1 MSRCL
6 RETEEKIMRIVRNE
20 GLISR
25 ADISRKSGLSK
36 PVVSVVVNNFISQ
49 GSVVE
54 VKEGESSNRGG
65 KKPMLL
71 SFVPNYKYVIGV
83 DVGGNKLIS
92 ILSDLDGKVVEKT
105 KFSTKS
111 ISDEKGFME
120 LVEKSILEV
129 MKVPV
134 SKVMGIGIG
143 VPGTVDPESGSI
155 FYMPAFGL
163 RKVNLR
169 SYIEEKFEV
178 PTFVSNDVTLN
189 ALGELWAGAA
199 RGCRNVFL
207 TALGTGTGAGL
218 IINNELY
225 EGTSGVAGEI
235 GYMITDWS
243 REKNLSFVFGSLESW
258 FSGYAFEK
266 LLSDEKL
273 LSEFENEP
281 TVAQMFDY
289 SDVNPRFKEIVTV
302 ACEHLSVVIANVI
315 TLLDPDVVVITG
327 GIGYNQY
334 DRILSLI
341 MPVLKRTVPDEILE
355 RVTFKRGE
363 LGEMGVSLG
372 AVCNVQRKVFM
383 EV

>member
-1 MSRCL
+1 VIPVSRCL
-6 RETEEKIMRIVRNE
+6 RETEEKVMRIVRCE

-25 ADISRKSGLSK
+25 ADIARKSGLSK

-49 GSVVE
+49 GSIVE
-54 VKEGESSNRGG
+54 AKEGESSRKGG
-65 KKPMLL
+65 KKPILL
-71 SFVPNYKYVIGV
+71 SFVPDYKYIVGV

-92 ILSDLDGKVVEKT
+92 ILSDLDGKIVEKA

-111 ISDEKGFME
+111 ICDEKAFFE
-120 LVEKSILEV
+120 LVEKSVLAV

-143 VPGTVDPESGSI
+143 VPGTVSPESGMI

-163 RKVNLR
+163 RKVNLKR
-169 SYIEEKFEV
+169 HVEERFKV
-178 PTFVSNDVTLN
+178 PTFISNDVTLN
-189 ALGELWAGAA
+189 ALGEMWAGAA
-199 RGCRNVFL
+199 KGCRNVFL
-207 TALGTGTGAGL
+207 MALGTGTGAGL

-225 EGTSGVAGEI
+225 EGTSGMAGEI

-266 LLSDEKL
+266 LLS
-273 LSEFENEP
+273 EFENEP
-281 TVAQMFDY
+281 TVAQMFDH

-302 ACEHLSVVIANVI
+302 ACEHLSVVVANVI

-341 MPVLKRTVPDEILE
+341 MPVLKRTVPGEILE

-383 EV
+383 KV

>member
-6 RETEEKIMRIVRNE
+6 RETEEKVMRIVRCE

-49 GSVVE
+49 GSIVE
-54 VKEGESSNRGG
+54 AKEGESSRKGG
-65 KKPMLL
+65 KKPILL
-71 SFVPNYKYVIGV
+71 SFVPDYKYIVGV

-92 ILSDLDGKVVEKT
+92 ILSDLDGKIVEKA

-111 ISDEKGFME
+111 ICDEKAFFE
-120 LVEKSILEV
+120 LVEKSVLAV

-143 VPGTVDPESGSI
+143 VPGTVSPESGMI

-163 RKVNLR
+163 RKVNLKR
-169 SYIEEKFEV
+169 HVEERFKV
-178 PTFVSNDVTLN
+178 PTFISNDVTLN
-189 ALGELWAGAA
+189 ALGEMWAGAA
-199 RGCRNVFL
+199 KGCRNVFL
-207 TALGTGTGAGL
+207 MALGTGTGAGL

-225 EGTSGVAGEI
+225 EGTSGMAGEI

-266 LLSDEKL
+266 LLS
-273 LSEFENEP
+273 EFENEP
-281 TVAQMFDY
+281 TVAQMFDH

-302 ACEHLSVVIANVI
+302 ACEHLSVVVANVI

-341 MPVLKRTVPDEILE
+341 MPVLKRTVPGEILE

-383 EV
+383 KV

>member
-1 MSRCL
+1 MIPVSRCL
-6 RETEEKIMRIVRNE
+6 RETEEKVMRIVRCE

-25 ADISRKSGLSK
+25 ADIARKSGLSK

-49 GSVVE
+49 GSIVE
-54 VKEGESSNRGG
+54 AKEGESSRKGG
-65 KKPMLL
+65 KKPILL
-71 SFVPNYKYVIGV
+71 SFVPDYKYIVGV

-92 ILSDLDGKVVEKT
+92 ILSDLDGKIIEKA

-111 ISDEKGFME
+111 ISDEKAFFE
-120 LVEKSILEV
+120 LVEKSVLAV

-143 VPGTVDPESGSI
+143 VPGTVAPESGMI

-163 RKVNLR
+163 RKVNLK
-169 SYIEEKFEV
+169 SHIEERFEV

-189 ALGELWAGAA
+189 ALGEMWAGAA
-199 RGCRNVFL
+199 KGCRNVFL

-225 EGTSGVAGEI
+225 EGTSGMAGEI

-266 LLSDEKL
+266 LLS
-273 LSEFENEP
+273 EFENEP

-289 SDVNPRFKEIVTV
+289 SDINPRFKEIVTV
-302 ACEHLSVVIANVI
+302 ACEHLSVVVANVI

-341 MPVLKRTVPDEILE
+341 MPVLKRTVPGEILE

-363 LGEMGVSLG
+363 LGELGVSLG

>member
-1 MSRCL
+1 VSRCL

-71 SFVPNYKYVIGV
+71 SFVPDYKYVIGV

-92 ILSDLDGKVVEKT
+92 ILSDLDGRIVEKA

-111 ISDEKGFME
+111 ICDEKAFLE

-129 MKVPV
+129 MKVPI

-143 VPGTVDPESGSI
+143 VPGTVNPESGSI

-169 SYIEEKFEV
+169 SHIEERFEV

-334 DRILSLI
+334 DRILGLI

>member
-1 MSRCL
+1 MIPVSRCL
-6 RETEEKIMRIVRNE
+6 RETEEKVMRIVRCE

-25 ADISRKSGLSK
+25 ADIARKSGLSK

-49 GSVVE
+49 GSIVE
-54 VKEGESSNRGG
+54 AKEGESSRKGG
-65 KKPMLL
+65 KKPILL
-71 SFVPNYKYVIGV
+71 SFVPDYKYIVGV

-92 ILSDLDGKVVEKT
+92 ILSDLDGKIVEKA

-111 ISDEKGFME
+111 ICDEKAFFE
-120 LVEKSILEV
+120 LVEKSVLAV

-143 VPGTVDPESGSI
+143 VPGTVSPESGMI

-163 RKVNLR
+163 RKVNLKR
-169 SYIEEKFEV
+169 HVEERFKV
-178 PTFVSNDVTLN
+178 PTFISNDVTLN
-189 ALGELWAGAA
+189 ALGEMWAGAA
-199 RGCRNVFL
+199 KGCRNVFL
-207 TALGTGTGAGL
+207 MALGTGTGAGL

-225 EGTSGVAGEI
+225 EGTSGMAGEI

-266 LLSDEKL
+266 LLS
-273 LSEFENEP
+273 EFENEP
-281 TVAQMFDY
+281 TVAQMFDH

-302 ACEHLSVVIANVI
+302 ACEHLSVVVANVI

-341 MPVLKRTVPDEILE
+341 MPVLKRTVPGEILE

-383 EV
+383 KV

>member
-1 MSRCL
+1 VSRCL
-6 RETEEKIMRIVRNE
+6 RETEEKVMRIVRCE

-25 ADISRKSGLSK
+25 ADIARKSGLSK

-49 GSVVE
+49 GSIVE
-54 VKEGESSNRGG
+54 AKEGESSRKGG
-65 KKPMLL
+65 KKPILL
-71 SFVPNYKYVIGV
+71 SFVPDYKYIVGV

-92 ILSDLDGKVVEKT
+92 ILSDLDGKIVEKA

-111 ISDEKGFME
+111 ICDEKAFFE
-120 LVEKSILEV
+120 LVEKSVLAV

-143 VPGTVDPESGSI
+143 VPGTVSPESGMI

-163 RKVNLR
+163 RKVNLKR
-169 SYIEEKFEV
+169 HVEERFKV
-178 PTFVSNDVTLN
+178 PTFISNDVTLN
-189 ALGELWAGAA
+189 ALGEMWAGAA
-199 RGCRNVFL
+199 KGCRNVFL
-207 TALGTGTGAGL
+207 MALGTGTGAGL

-225 EGTSGVAGEI
+225 EGTSGMAGEI

-266 LLSDEKL
+266 LLS
-273 LSEFENEP
+273 EFENEP
-281 TVAQMFDY
+281 TVAQMFDH

-302 ACEHLSVVIANVI
+302 ACEHLSVVVANVI

-341 MPVLKRTVPDEILE
+341 MPVLKRTVPGEILE

-383 EV
+383 KV

>member
-1 MSRCL
+1 
-6 RETEEKIMRIVRNE
+6 MRIVRCE

-25 ADISRKSGLSK
+25 ADIARKSGLSK

-49 GSVVE
+49 GSIVE
-54 VKEGESSNRGG
+54 AKEGESSRKGG
-65 KKPMLL
+65 KKPILL
-71 SFVPNYKYVIGV
+71 SFVPDYKYIVGV

-92 ILSDLDGKVVEKT
+92 ILSDLDGKIVEKA

-111 ISDEKGFME
+111 ICDEKAFFE
-120 LVEKSILEV
+120 LVEKSVLAV

-143 VPGTVDPESGSI
+143 VPGTVSPESGMI

-163 RKVNLR
+163 RKVNLKR
-169 SYIEEKFEV
+169 HVEERFKV
-178 PTFVSNDVTLN
+178 PTFISNDVTLN
-189 ALGELWAGAA
+189 ALGEMWAGAA
-199 RGCRNVFL
+199 KGCRNVFL
-207 TALGTGTGAGL
+207 IALGTGTGAGL

-225 EGTSGVAGEI
+225 EGTSGMAGEI

-266 LLSDEKL
+266 LLS
-273 LSEFENEP
+273 EFENEP
-281 TVAQMFDY
+281 TVAQMFDH

-302 ACEHLSVVIANVI
+302 ACEHLSVVVANVI

-341 MPVLKRTVPDEILE
+341 MPVLKRTVPGEILE

-383 EV
+383 KV

>member
-6 RETEEKIMRIVRNE
+6 RETEEKVMRIVRCE

-25 ADISRKSGLSK
+25 ADIARKSGLSK

-49 GSVVE
+49 GSIVE
-54 VKEGESSNRGG
+54 AKEGESSRKGG
-65 KKPMLL
+65 KKPILL
-71 SFVPNYKYVIGV
+71 SFVPDYKYIVGV

-92 ILSDLDGKVVEKT
+92 ILSDLDGKIVEKA

-111 ISDEKGFME
+111 ICDEKAFFE
-120 LVEKSILEV
+120 LVEKSVLAV

-143 VPGTVDPESGSI
+143 VPGTVSPESGMI

-163 RKVNLR
+163 RKVNLKR
-169 SYIEEKFEV
+169 HVEERFKV
-178 PTFVSNDVTLN
+178 PTFISNDVTLN
-189 ALGELWAGAA
+189 ALGEMWAGAA
-199 RGCRNVFL
+199 KGCRNVFL
-207 TALGTGTGAGL
+207 MALGTGTGAGL

-225 EGTSGVAGEI
+225 EGTSGMAGEI

-266 LLSDEKL
+266 LLS
-273 LSEFENEP
+273 EFENEP
-281 TVAQMFDY
+281 TVAQMFDH

-302 ACEHLSVVIANVI
+302 ACEHLSVVVANVI

-341 MPVLKRTVPDEILE
+341 MPVLKRTVPGEILE

-383 EV
+383 KV

>member
-1 MSRCL
+1 VSRCL
-6 RETEEKIMRIVRNE
+6 RETEEKVMRIVRCE

-25 ADISRKSGLSK
+25 ADIARKSGLSK

-49 GSVVE
+49 GSIVE
-54 VKEGESSNRGG
+54 AKEGESSRKGG
-65 KKPMLL
+65 KKPILL
-71 SFVPNYKYVIGV
+71 SFVPDYKYIVGV

-92 ILSDLDGKVVEKT
+92 ILSDLDGKIIEKA

-111 ISDEKGFME
+111 ISDEKAFFE
-120 LVEKSILEV
+120 LVEKSVLAV

-143 VPGTVDPESGSI
+143 VPGTVAPESGMV

-163 RKVNLR
+163 RKVNLK
-169 SYIEEKFEV
+169 SHIEERFEV

-189 ALGELWAGAA
+189 ALGEMWAGAA
-199 RGCRNVFL
+199 KGCRNVFL

-225 EGTSGVAGEI
+225 EGTSGMAGEI

-266 LLSDEKL
+266 LLS
-273 LSEFENEP
+273 EFENEP

-289 SDVNPRFKEIVTV
+289 SDINPRFKEIVTV
-302 ACEHLSVVIANVI
+302 ACEHLSVVVANVI

-341 MPVLKRTVPDEILE
+341 MPVLKRTVPGEILE

-363 LGEMGVSLG
+363 LGELGVSLG

>member
-1 MSRCL
+1 VSRCL

>member
-6 RETEEKIMRIVRNE
+6 RETEEKVMRIVRSE

-25 ADISRKSGLSK
+25 ADIARKSGLSK

-49 GSVVE
+49 GSIVE
-54 VKEGESSNRGG
+54 AKEGESSRKGG
-65 KKPMLL
+65 KKPILL
-71 SFVPNYKYVIGV
+71 SFVPDYNYIVGV

-92 ILSDLDGKVVEKT
+92 ILSDLDGKIVEKA

-111 ISDEKGFME
+111 ICDEKAFFE
-120 LVEKSILEV
+120 LVEKSVLAV

-143 VPGTVDPESGSI
+143 VPGTVSPESGMI

-163 RKVNLR
+163 RKVNLKR
-169 SYIEEKFEV
+169 HVEERFKV
-178 PTFVSNDVTLN
+178 PTFISNDVTLN
-189 ALGELWAGAA
+189 ALGEMWAGAA
-199 RGCRNVFL
+199 KGCRNVFL
-207 TALGTGTGAGL
+207 MALGTGTGAGL

-225 EGTSGVAGEI
+225 EGTSGMAGEI

-266 LLSDEKL
+266 LLS
-273 LSEFENEP
+273 EFENEP
-281 TVAQMFDY
+281 TVAQMFDH

-302 ACEHLSVVIANVI
+302 ACEHLSVVVANVI

-341 MPVLKRTVPDEILE
+341 MPVLKRTVPGEILE

-383 EV
+383 KV

>member
-1 MSRCL
+1 
-6 RETEEKIMRIVRNE
+6 MRIIRNKK
-20 GLISR
+20 LISR

-36 PVVSVVVNNFISQ
+36 PVVSVIVNNFLSQ
-49 GSVVE
+49 GSVME
-54 VKEGESSNRGG
+54 VREGESSRRGG

-71 SFVPNYKYVIGV
+71 SFVPDYKYVVGV
-83 DVGGNKLIS
+83 DIGGNKLIAV
-92 ILSDLDGKVVEKT
+92 LSDLDGKIVEKI

-111 ISDEKGFME
+111 IKNENTFFE
-120 LVEKSILEV
+120 LVEKAIKEV
-129 MKVPV
+129 MKIPV
-134 SKVMGIGIG
+134 TEVMGIGIG
-143 VPGTVDPESGSI
+143 VPGTVDPETGSV

-163 RKVNLR
+163 RDVNLK
-169 SYIEEKFEV
+169 SFVEKKFAT

-189 ALGELWAGAA
+189 ALGELWTGSA

-225 EGTSGVAGEI
+225 EGSNGMAGEI

-243 REKNLSFVFGSLESW
+243 KERDLSFVFGSLESW

-266 LLSDEKL
+266 LLS
-273 LSEFENEP
+273 EFENEP
-281 TVAQMFDY
+281 SVAQMFNH
-289 SDVNPRFKEIVTV
+289 SSENQKFNEIVTV

-334 DRILSLI
+334 EKIISLI
-341 MPVLKRTVPDEILE
+341 VPVLKKTVPLEILE
-355 RVTFKRGE
+355 RVVFKRGE
-363 LGEMGVSLG
+363 LGELGVAIG

-383 EV
+383 QI

>member
-1 MSRCL
+1 MIPLSRCL
-6 RETEEKIMRIVRNE
+6 RETEEKIMRIVRDE
-20 GLISR
+20 GLVSR
-25 ADISRKSGLSK
+25 ADIARKSGLSK
-36 PVVSVVVNNFISQ
+36 PVVSVIVNNFISQ

-54 VKEGESSNRGG
+54 VKEGKSSNRGG

-71 SFVPNYKYVIGV
+71 SFVPTYKYVVGV

-92 ILSDLDGKVVEKT
+92 ILSDLDGNIVEKVRC
-105 KFSTKS
+105 STKS
-111 ISDEKGFME
+111 ISNEKTFLE
-120 LVEKSILEV
+120 TVEMAISQV

-134 SKVMGIGIG
+134 SKVMGIGLG
-143 VPGTVDPESGSI
+143 VPGTVDPESGLI

-169 SYIEEKFEV
+169 DYIEARFEV

-189 ALGELWAGAA
+189 ALGEMWAGAA
-199 RGCRNVFL
+199 KGCRNVFL

-225 EGTSGVAGEI
+225 EGSSGVAGEI

-266 LLSDEKL
+266 LLS
-273 LSEFENEP
+273 EFVNEP
-281 TVAQMFDY
+281 SVAQMFDH
-289 SDVNPRFKEIVTV
+289 SDTNPRFREIVTV

-334 DRILSLI
+334 DRIVSLI
-341 MPVLKRTVPDEILE
+341 MPVLKRTVPPEILE

-363 LGEMGVSLG
+363 LGELGVSLG

>member
-1 MSRCL
+1 VSRCL
-6 RETEEKIMRIVRNE
+6 RETEEKVMRIVRCE

-25 ADISRKSGLSK
+25 ADIARKSGLSK

-49 GSVVE
+49 GSIVE
-54 VKEGESSNRGG
+54 AKEGESSRKGG
-65 KKPMLL
+65 KKPILL
-71 SFVPNYKYVIGV
+71 SFVPDYKYIVGV

-92 ILSDLDGKVVEKT
+92 ILSDLDGKIIEKA

-111 ISDEKGFME
+111 ISDEKAFFE
-120 LVEKSILEV
+120 LVEKSVLAV

-143 VPGTVDPESGSI
+143 VPGTVAPESGMI

-163 RKVNLR
+163 RKVNLK
-169 SYIEEKFEV
+169 SHIEERFEV

-189 ALGELWAGAA
+189 ALGEMWAGAA
-199 RGCRNVFL
+199 KGCRNVFL

-225 EGTSGVAGEI
+225 EGTSGMAGEI

-266 LLSDEKL
+266 LLS
-273 LSEFENEP
+273 EFENEP

-289 SDVNPRFKEIVTV
+289 SDINPRFKEIVTV
-302 ACEHLSVVIANVI
+302 ACEHLSVVVANVI

-341 MPVLKRTVPDEILE
+341 MPVLKRTVPGEILE

-363 LGEMGVSLG
+363 LGELGVSLG

>member
-6 RETEEKIMRIVRNE
+6 RETEEKVMRIVRCE

-25 ADISRKSGLSK
+25 ADIARKSGLSK

-49 GSVVE
+49 GSIVE
-54 VKEGESSNRGG
+54 AKEGESSRKGG
-65 KKPMLL
+65 KKPILL
-71 SFVPNYKYVIGV
+71 SFVPDYKYIVGV

-92 ILSDLDGKVVEKT
+92 ILSDLDGKIIEKA

-111 ISDEKGFME
+111 ISDEKAFFE
-120 LVEKSILEV
+120 LVEKSVLAV

-143 VPGTVDPESGSI
+143 VPGTVAPESGMI

-163 RKVNLR
+163 RKVNLK
-169 SYIEEKFEV
+169 SHIEERFEV

-189 ALGELWAGAA
+189 ALGEMWAGAA
-199 RGCRNVFL
+199 KGCRNVFL

-225 EGTSGVAGEI
+225 EGTSGMAGEI

-266 LLSDEKL
+266 LLS
-273 LSEFENEP
+273 EFENEP

-289 SDVNPRFKEIVTV
+289 SDINPRFKEIVTV
-302 ACEHLSVVIANVI
+302 ACEHLSVVVANVI

-341 MPVLKRTVPDEILE
+341 MPVLKRTVPGEILE

-363 LGEMGVSLG
+363 LGELGVSLG